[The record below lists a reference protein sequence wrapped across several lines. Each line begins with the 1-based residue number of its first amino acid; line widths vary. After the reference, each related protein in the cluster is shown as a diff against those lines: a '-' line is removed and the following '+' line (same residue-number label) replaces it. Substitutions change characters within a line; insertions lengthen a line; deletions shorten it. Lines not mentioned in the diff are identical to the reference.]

1 MSEKVYHKRSSE
13 VKPGRLLSGQA
24 RMEIAGGVVTVTA
37 STQMGRDARAVRFDA
52 DHYVVLATGEVI
64 AMEHTAESRA
74 DHMDSLRRS
83 MVTLRGLI
91 NSNFGSGAPLPSQAW
106 LTLTYRECV
115 RDTARVQTDFEA
127 FIRWLRARVRARV
140 EYIAVIEPQRRG
152 AWHLHVLLLRPDGE
166 AFYVPQSEMLAAWR
180 GIAARMTPPELLSP
194 GEDGRARH
202 AGGVHIHRLDDA
214 GDNLGA
220 YLSAYLCDEDG
231 SKGARLSLYPP
242 GVQYYRCSRGIKRP
256 EVRRYATLSAAMQDA
271 REITGSEAHYDD
283 SYVIEAEDG
292 TQVQA
297 GARLQY
303 KRRKT

>member
-1 MSEKVYHKRSSE
+1 MSEKVYHKRSAE
-13 VKPGRLLSGQA
+13 VKPGRLLAGQA
-24 RMEIAGGVVTVTA
+24 RMEIAGGVVTVSA
-37 STQMGRDARAVRFDA
+37 STQMGRDARAVRWDK
-52 DHYVVLATGEVI
+52 DHYIVIATGEVVDV
-64 AMEHTAESRA
+64 AHSVSRA

-83 MVTLRGLI
+83 MSTLRGLI
-91 NSNFGSGAPLPSQAW
+91 NANFGSGAPSAAQAW

-115 RDTARVQTDFEA
+115 RDTARVQVDFES
-127 FIRWLRARVRARV
+127 FMRWLRARVRARV

-180 GIAARMTPPELLSP
+180 GIAARLTPPDLLMP

-214 GDNLGA
+214 GDNVGA
-220 YLSAYLCDEDG
+220 YLSAYLTDEDG

-256 EVRRYATLSAAMQDA
+256 EVRRYATLSEAMQAA
-271 REITGSEAHYDD
+271 REITGSDAHYDD
-283 SYVIEAEDG
+283 TYVIEDETG
-292 TQVQA
+292 SQVQA

-303 KRRKT
+303 KRRKE